1 VKEQRVETGLV
12 FDGQVEVRA
21 GLQKGARVVIQG
33 NEALRD
39 GQRVS
44 VQQRAGR

>member
-1 VKEQRVETGLV
+1 V
-12 FDGQVEVRA
+12 FEGQVEIRA
-21 GLQKGARVVIQG
+21 GLQEGARVVVRG

-44 VQQRAGR
+44 VQQRPER